1 MISVSLVPYV
11 SNHNLNNV
19 SVDGLAY
26 RDFCLQFKSGHDWA
40 TKKAAMMVGDGLKR
54 NNMKNVVFL
63 CVPASTRT
71 KTMRRYK
78 RFSSMVCSI
87 CGAEDG
93 FSYLWRDSD
102 YKAEHLSRSHY
113 NPEAYTSRLL
123 MDEDKI
129 SGKKIVLFDD
139 VCRSGNTMQAAI
151 GEIQK
156 HGGKVAIAITL
167 GRTVHRA

>member
-11 SNHNLNNV
+11 SNHDLDNV

-26 RDFCLQFKSGHDWA
+26 HDFCLQFKAGHSWA
-40 TKKAAMMVGDGLKR
+40 TRKAAMMVGNGLKR
-54 NNMKNVVFL
+54 NSMKNVVFL
-63 CVPASTRT
+63 CVPASTKRKNT
-71 KTMRRYK
+71 RRYQQ
-78 RFSSMVCSI
+78 FSSMVCSI

-113 NPEAYTSRLL
+113 NQQARASRLL
-123 MDEDKI
+123 MDEEKI
-129 SGKKIVLFDD
+129 AGKDVVLFDD
-139 VCRSGNTMQAAI
+139 VCSSGRTMQAAVS
-151 GEIQK
+151 EIQK
-156 HGGKVAIAITL
+156 HGGRVAIAITL

>member
-11 SNHNLNNV
+11 SNHDLNKV

-26 RDFCLQFKSGHDWA
+26 RDFCLQFKAGHDWA
-40 TKKAAMMVGDGLKR
+40 TRKAATMVGYGLKR
-54 NNMKNVVFL
+54 NDMKNVVFL
-63 CVPASTRT
+63 CVPASTRRMNT
-71 KTMRRYK
+71 RRYK
-78 RFSSMVCSI
+78 QFSSMVCSI

-93 FSYLWRDSD
+93 FSYLWRESD
-102 YKAEHLSRSHY
+102 YKAEHLSRNHY
-113 NPEAYTSRLL
+113 NPEARSSSLL

-129 SGKKIVLFDD
+129 SGKKVVLFDD
-139 VCRSGNTMQAAI
+139 LCTSGNTMQTAI